1 MRMFRARLG
10 VRGRILAIA
19 LVPSLVLLVIGVG
32 AAGYLVDEG
41 RQARDW
47 AVQLQAAMPSA
58 RELIEAVQQERRYT
72 LAHLAGD
79 PTTGPALT
87 AARVRLDGAFRQL
100 IEVSGD
106 VRAASD
112 DRYGD
117 DLAGFATLGQHLSG
131 LRAGVDVRQV
141 PAADAYAFYNRL
153 LDVVTVGTQVTR
165 QSAPSAEVGVE
176 LTEGMRMLYAAEAM
190 SKANALA
197 ATLADGGPPAVP
209 VEELLYQIGFYHT
222 EIGLLAADIDN
233 EQREAAAALTRSPA
247 WQQVTAMENAVLRRV
262 AGADTADPPMDTEQW
277 QSAAAEVNRG
287 LLDLWIAQ
295 NKRTQ
300 RLAEETSGDSAL
312 GSLYGGMG
320 VMLVSVAA
328 FLIAVVL
335 ANRIIRRLK
344 RLRGET
350 LALAD
355 ERLPAMLRR
364 LRAGESV
371 DPAAET
377 PRLDYGRDEIGQVAR
392 AFEHAHAAAVTA
404 AVDEARTREGVKA
417 VFLNIAHRSQ
427 IVVHRQLEIL
437 DEAES
442 RQEDPQLLETL
453 FRLDHLATR
462 ERRNAENLIVL
473 GGGMPGRQWRHPIP
487 LLDLVRAAVGET
499 LDYARV
505 HVHRIPDTHVLG
517 SVVADLGHLLAELV
531 DNAIAFSPP
540 QSRVELSGAVVGRGV
555 VVEVSDQ
562 GMGMSEEELARVNEM
577 LREPPDFGVARLSAD
592 SRLGLFV
599 VAQLAVRHGVSVR
612 LSESPYGG
620 VRAVVLIP
628 SALLAAEPPAPRPA
642 EYPLRQRYSAVPD
655 EPAGDR
661 ADTAVATLAP
671 PAPVR
676 APAAAFTPDGRPQ
689 LPRRRRQAPRAAE
702 SPATPA
708 PAAPDRERSPEQA
721 RDLMS
726 AIENGTRQGRRE
738 RLADGQEGEQ

>member
-1 MRMFRARLG
+1 
-10 VRGRILAIA
+10 
-19 LVPSLVLLVIGVG
+19 
-32 AAGYLVDEG
+32 
-41 RQARDW
+41 
-47 AVQLQAAMPSA
+47 
-58 RELIEAVQQERRYT
+58 
-72 LAHLAGD
+72 
-79 PTTGPALT
+79 
-87 AARVRLDGAFRQL
+87 
-100 IEVSGD
+100 
-106 VRAASD
+106 
-112 DRYGD
+112 
-117 DLAGFATLGQHLSG
+117 
-131 LRAGVDVRQV
+131 
-141 PAADAYAFYNRL
+141 
-153 LDVVTVGTQVTR
+153 
-165 QSAPSAEVGVE
+165 
-176 LTEGMRMLYAAEAM
+176 MLYAAEAM

-628 SALLAAEPPAPRPA
+628 SVLLAAEPPAPRPA

-661 ADTAVATLAP
+661 ADTAVATLAQ

-708 PAAPDRERSPEQA
+708 PAAPRPRTFPRTGPRSDVGHREWNPAGPPRAARRWTGRRTVSTAKSGDLDWLLDDLVDRLAGVRHAVVLSTDGLLLGRSK
-721 RDLMS
+721 
-726 AIENGTRQGRRE
+726 AIERDDAEHFAAMSSTLYGLARSAGSRFDGGGVRQAVIELDRAVLFVTSAGDNACLALQAAENANLGMVAYEMNVTVQRVGSYLSTPA
-738 RLADGQEGEQ
+738 RLS